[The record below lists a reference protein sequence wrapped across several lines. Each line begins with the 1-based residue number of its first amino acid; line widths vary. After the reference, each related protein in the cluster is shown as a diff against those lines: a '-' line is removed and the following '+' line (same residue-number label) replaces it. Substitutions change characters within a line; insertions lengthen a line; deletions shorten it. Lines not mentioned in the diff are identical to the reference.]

1 MAASGLSIG
10 GLTINNPLSSAGT
23 QPANLGA
30 QNYGQEAA
38 SAQNFAAANPNQA
51 LMETAGGKNVATTP
65 TPVPAAPAS
74 ASTGGLTTQQQ
85 QQLSA
90 TDQAISLDKQIL
102 AQEQANAPGTA
113 ANINLNA
120 LNAQASGTAANTVN
134 PLYTQY
140 LNQFL
145 QEEAANQQAATAQN
159 TMNIQGEQSSLGN
172 TLAQNQLQENA
183 AASTNALTQ
192 GNINAQQQNYQLQ
205 SGNAQ
210 NQKLQAI
217 GQSIGSGNLGASGI
231 GQQQIYQAENA
242 KNTADA
248 AQLGQF
254 QYQRDTGNLSTQDTF
269 AQLAQSSSYATTAE
283 GQAETQTNFN
293 LNDYLRQAANNDA
306 LYQQAAEGLHQT
318 ALSAQ
323 TWNTEANLIQQQIQA
338 QTGGNGKNFA
348 ASEQAYGNLMT
359 PITPVSASDF
369 SNLNKSYDFGTGGA
383 TV

>member
-65 TPVPAAPAS
+65 TPGPPAPAS
-74 ASTGGLTTQQQ
+74 GGLTTQQQ

-269 AQLAQSSSYATTAE
+269 AQLAQSSQYATTAE
-283 GQAETQTNFN
+283 GQAEAQTNFN
-293 LNDYLRQAANNDA
+293 LNDYLRQAAYNDSQ
-306 LYQQAAEGLHQT
+306 YQQTLEGSRQE
-318 ALSAQ
+318 ALSAA
-323 TWNTEANLIQQQIQA
+323 TWNTEAHLIQQQIQA
-338 QTGGNGKNFA
+338 QTGGSGKNFV
-348 ASEQAYGNLMT
+348 ASEQAYGNLM
-359 PITPVSASDF
+359 
-369 SNLNKSYDFGTGGA
+369 NLISQPTAPSQSQFVTSYGT